1 MRIAHVAFPNQA
13 IHSKHGPE
21 VMAVAAKFLYLAP
34 FLVKGKSFSLREN
47 KRNKKRKAYP
57 LLRNTTLD

>member
-1 MRIAHVAFPNQA
+1 MHEYYSRSIPQPSA

-34 FLVKGKSFSLREN
+34 FFGEREPTKLN
-47 KRNKKRKAYP
+47 GGQ
-57 LLRNTTLD
+57 D